1 MKQSLNIAKLQLAN
15 LLYSPISWAVLI
27 VFALYSGISFTDSV
41 EGLFTW
47 FKQAP
52 DRMANVTSSLFL
64 GEIRGYFFSMNKLMF
79 LFIPIISMGL
89 ISNEM
94 NSGTIKLL
102 YSSSIK
108 LRSIV
113 IGKYIAM
120 LVYSLLIAVLML
132 LVVLGAGLFIPQM
145 DWPVLLVALLGFFL
159 LNATYSAVGIFM
171 SSLSRYQVISG
182 ISTIALL
189 FSLDYISGLGQETPV
204 LRDIL
209 HWIGISNHTSNI
221 LQGYLISSDVFY
233 FIIISCLF
241 LVFTINKMKADRVG
255 TSGKYRIGAKMAGVI
270 AVAGLAIFI
279 LTQPKLTF
287 YKDVT
292 ETQRHTVHPKTQEV
306 LTQLRGKGLKISFY
320 ENLLNANA
328 LLPTARQSTRR
339 TYKEFTRFVPGVK
352 FDYNFFYAPVDYE
365 RFEGDFANFSLKKKA
380 EMTAYYKRL
389 DTAEIKALEDYS
401 EKERSAIIN
410 QGMTSV
416 LSHTYTCNGRTSYYQ
431 MFRDDMQMK
440 ATEIDKT
447 TALKRLVVPAYNVA
461 FVKGHQERSIKRAW
475 DRDWHRMAS
484 DYRHRSSL
492 VNNGFNVSELD
503 LSKATIADSTN
514 ILVIANPVTPYSAE
528 EIDKIKAYIEQGGD
542 VLIAGEA
549 NNSQA
554 LKDILQLVGIS
565 FESQVV
571 VNTAKGLYNG
581 SAPEFLTTFGT
592 DEVELPG
599 FTPLTVAEDKDFDVQ
614 PLLLGIQDSISNVA
628 AYTLTRIKK
637 RKAQKIMV
645 LGDADFASDK
655 LILQNKR
662 TMPPYTPNTNFCRNI
677 FCWFT
682 NGEYPLVFEEMKGSD
697 NTINMTNAKEKLYR
711 IIYIWLIPALLLV
724 IGAFIWFRRRGM

>member
-15 LLYSPISWAVLI
+15 LIYSPISWAVLI

-47 FKQAP
+47 FKQVP

-64 GEIRGYFFSMNKLMF
+64 GDIGGYFFSMNKLMF

-132 LVVLGAGLFIPQM
+132 LVVLGAGLFIPKM
-145 DWPVLLVALLGFFL
+145 DWPVLLVALFGFFL

-182 ISTIALL
+182 IATIALL
-189 FSLDYISGLGQETPV
+189 FSLDYISSLGQETPV
-204 LRDIL
+204 LREIL

-233 FIIISCLF
+233 FTIISCLF

-306 LTQLRGKGLKISFY
+306 LEQLKGKGLKISFY

-328 LLPTARQSTRR
+328 LLPAYRQETRR
-339 TYKEFTRFVPGVK
+339 TYKTFTRFVPGVK

-365 RFEGDFANFSLKKKA
+365 RFQGDFANFSLKKKA

-389 DTAEIKALEDYS
+389 DTDEIKALEDYS
-401 EKERSAIIN
+401 EKERSAIID

-447 TALKRLVVPAYNVA
+447 TALKRLVVTAFNVA
-461 FVKGHQERSIKRAW
+461 FVTGHQERSIVRVW

-492 VNNGFNVSELD
+492 VNNGFNVSKLD
-503 LSKATIADSTN
+503 LSKSNISDSTN
-514 ILVIANPVTPYSAE
+514 ILVIADPVTPYSAE

-542 VLIAGEA
+542 VLIAGDA
-549 NNSQA
+549 GNSQT
-554 LKDILQLVGIS
+554 LNEVLQPIGLSVDS
-565 FESQVV
+565 VEVA
-571 VNTAKGLYNG
+571 NTAKGLYNG
-581 SAPEFLTTFGT
+581 STPELLTTFGT
-592 DEVELPG
+592 DAVDING
-599 FTPLTVAEDKDFDVQ
+599 FCPLKREDEKGFDVQ
-614 PLLLGIQDSISNVA
+614 PLLLGVKDSTSKVA
-628 AYTLTRIKK
+628 AYTFTRLKNGK
-637 RKAQKIMV
+637 EQKIMV
-645 LGDADFASDK
+645 IGDADFASDK
-655 LILQNKR
+655 MLLLNKR
-662 TMPPYTPNTNFCRNI
+662 TMPPYTPNTNFCKNI

-682 NGEYPLVFEEMKGSD
+682 NGEYPLVFEEIKGSD
-697 NTINMTNAKEKLYR
+697 NTIKMTNAKEKMYR
-711 IIYIWLIPALLLV
+711 VIYIWLIPALLLV
-724 IGAFIWFRRRGM
+724 IGAFIWFRRRVM